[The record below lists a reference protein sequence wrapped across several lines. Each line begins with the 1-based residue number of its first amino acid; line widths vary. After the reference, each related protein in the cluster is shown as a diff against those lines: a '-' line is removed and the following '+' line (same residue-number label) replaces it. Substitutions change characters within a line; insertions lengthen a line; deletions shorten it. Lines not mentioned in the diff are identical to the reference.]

1 MRRKHRRLKREEA
14 DLDITAFMNLMIVLV
29 PILLINMIFAHTS
42 VLELNF
48 PDSNSP
54 QADQP
59 ETLQLQV
66 MILDDQLVVA
76 DNKGGVIKK
85 VEDIN
90 GEHDYLMLGKVMQE
104 IKNRVPE
111 KKDITLMAKKDTS
124 YQTLVSVMDKVR
136 SYKAVVAD
144 SVVNAELFPEISIAD
159 APNVVNQT
167 DEVAGALDSFAE
179 QAQREASQLEA
190 KQANVEQT
198 KHDSN
203 AAEKVKS

>member
-1 MRRKHRRLKREEA
+1 MRRKHRRLKREDA

-54 QADQP
+54 QVDQP

-66 MILDDQLVVA
+66 MILEDSLVVA

-85 VEDIN
+85 VDDIN
-90 GEHDYLMLGKVMQE
+90 GEHDYVLLGKVMQE
-104 IKNRVPE
+104 IKARVPE
-111 KKDITLMAKKDTS
+111 KKDVTVMAKKDTS

-136 SYKAVVAD
+136 SYRAVVAG

-159 APNVVNQT
+159 APKVVNQT
-167 DEVAGALDSFAE
+167 DEVAGALDSFVN
-179 QAQREASQLEA
+179 QVQVD
-190 KQANVEQT
+190 QANSSAKT
-198 KHDSN
+198 
-203 AAEKVKS
+203 AEKVKS